1 VDYQVDAGIVMAIL
15 AEKARSEPLLAAW
28 LEAAQWQA
36 VAVTQNQNGDHPD
49 ATLSNQFATE
59 TDE

>member
-1 VDYQVDAGIVMAIL
+1 MNFEVDAAVVLAIL

-36 VAVTQNQNGDHPD
+36 AALSTQ
-49 ATLSNQFATE
+49 TE
-59 TDE
+59 DESEQ